1 LRRRRPPTLHAALP
15 AAWLRGAGLAA
26 LLAAV
31 LASAGCTAGD
41 PEGGRA
47 APSPQARPQP
57 LQQGSAFA
65 PPSLRAMQADEFENP
80 GMLWV
85 ARGAKL
91 WRQAEGPDGRSC
103 ASCHGE
109 AQSMRGAATR
119 YPQVD
124 LGSGRLLNLDG
135 RIMQCRSERQKAEP
149 LAWESEP
156 LLALGAYVAFQSQG
170 LPVRPTI
177 DGAARPFFERGRDR
191 YHLRVGQMN
200 LSCSQCHDANWGRQL
215 GPETIS
221 QGHGTGYPV
230 YRLEWQAAGSLQRRL
245 RSCMSGVRA
254 EMFPYGAQAHLELE
268 LYLAWRAEGL
278 ALEAPGVRR

>member
-1 LRRRRPPTLHAALP
+1 M
-15 AAWLRGAGLAA
+15 LAA
-26 LLAAV
+26 VMAAV

-41 PEGGRA
+41 ADGARA
-47 APSPQARPQP
+47 IAPQARPQP
-57 LQQGSAFA
+57 LQQGSAFM
-65 PPSLRAMQADEFENP
+65 PPSLRAMQADELENP

-85 ARGAKL
+85 ARGSKL
-91 WRQAEGPDGRSC
+91 WQQAEGTDVRSC
-103 ASCHGE
+103 ASCHG
-109 AQSMRGAATR
+109 AVQSMRGAATR

-124 LGSGRLLNLDG
+124 RASGRLLNLEA
-135 RIMQCRSERQKAEP
+135 RIMQCRVERQKAPP

-170 LPVRPTI
+170 LPMRPSVE
-177 DGAARPFFERGRDR
+177 GAARPFFERGRER

-200 LSCSQCHDANWGRQL
+200 LSCSQCHDASWGRQL

-230 YRLEWQAAGSLQRRL
+230 YRLEWQGAGSLQRRL
-245 RSCMSGVRA
+245 RSCLSGVRA
-254 EMFPYGAQAHLELE
+254 EMFPYGAEEHLELE

>member
-1 LRRRRPPTLHAALP
+1 MRARPVAC
-15 AAWLRGAGLAA
+15 W

-31 LASAGCTAGD
+31 VAIAGCTVVDAGGD
-41 PEGGRA
+41 NGGDAGGTLATA
-47 APSPQARPQP
+47 AQARPRP

-65 PPSLRAMQADEFENP
+65 PASLRALQADEFENP

-91 WRQAEGPDGRSC
+91 WQQAEGPDARSC
-103 ASCHGE
+103 ASCHGD
-109 AQSMRGAATR
+109 ARSMRGAATR

-124 LGSGRLLNLDG
+124 RASGRLLNLDG

-170 LPVRPTI
+170 LPLRPSI
-177 DGAARPFFERGRDR
+177 DGVARPFFERGRDR
-191 YHLRVGQMN
+191 YQQRVGQMN
-200 LSCSQCHDANWGRQL
+200 LSCSQCHDSNWGRQL

-230 YRLEWQAAGSLQRRL
+230 YRLEWQGAGSLQRRL
-245 RSCMSGVRA
+245 RSCLSGVRA
-254 EMFPYGAQAHLELE
+254 EMFPYGAQEHLELE

>member
-1 LRRRRPPTLHAALP
+1 MMR
-15 AAWLRGAGLAA
+15 AGPVAGW
-26 LLAAV
+26 LLAVV
-31 LASAGCTAGD
+31 LACAGCTAG
-41 PEGGRA
+41 ESGGSGPA
-47 APSPQARPQP
+47 SPSGSVGADASLARPRP

-65 PPSLRAMQADEFENP
+65 PASLRAMQADDFENP

-91 WRQAEGPDGRSC
+91 WLQPEGPEARAC
-103 ASCHGE
+103 ASCHGD
-109 AQSMRGAATR
+109 ARSMRGVATR

-124 LGSGRLLNLDG
+124 RDSGRLLNLDG
-135 RIMQCRSERQKAEP
+135 RIMQCRSERQKAAP
-149 LAWESEP
+149 LDWESDP

-170 LPVRPTI
+170 LPLTPAI
-177 DGAARPFFERGRDR
+177 DGPARPFFERGRER
-191 YHLRVGQMN
+191 YQRRVGQMN

-230 YRLEWQAAGSLQRRL
+230 YRLEWQGAGSLQRRL
-245 RSCMSGVRA
+245 RSCLSGVRA
-254 EMFPYGAQAHLELE
+254 EMFPYGAQEHLELE

-278 ALEAPGVRR
+278 ALETPGVRR